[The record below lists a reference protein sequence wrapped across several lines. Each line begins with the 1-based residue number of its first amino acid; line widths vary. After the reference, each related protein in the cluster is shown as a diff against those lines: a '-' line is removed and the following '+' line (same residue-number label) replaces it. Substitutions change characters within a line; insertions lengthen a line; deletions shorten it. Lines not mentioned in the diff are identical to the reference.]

1 MQTKKHCP
9 IPFPLPLFSPW
20 AGQQLKSLPM
30 GEKRGRGKGMGHCFC
45 CPHTMGSPCGVWE
58 RAKNWGAFRHLFVNL
73 ISTTV
78 RHPVDY
84 KHTEDWVCGNPKQRV
99 LCTQHMHCPIPIPLP
114 PFFSPWA
121 GQLVSSLPMGEKL
134 GKGEGMGAVLVAG
147 HTQLGSPMSA
157 LSGSKYLGILQSSFC
172 FCQPDKHYSQGPR

>member
-1 MQTKKHCP
+1 MAILNKEFCANKNIQCP

-99 LCTQHMHCPIPIPLP
+99 LCKQKNIAPSPSPFPFSHHGQASNSRACP
-114 PFFSPWA
+114 W
-121 GQLVSSLPMGEKL
+121 VR
-134 GKGEGMGAVLVAG
+134 KGEGGRGWGIVFAA
-147 HTQLGSPMSA
+147 HTQWAAPVGSGRQQKFVQHSVIF
-157 LSGSKYLGILQSSFC
+157 LSI
-172 FCQPDKHYSQGPR
+172 